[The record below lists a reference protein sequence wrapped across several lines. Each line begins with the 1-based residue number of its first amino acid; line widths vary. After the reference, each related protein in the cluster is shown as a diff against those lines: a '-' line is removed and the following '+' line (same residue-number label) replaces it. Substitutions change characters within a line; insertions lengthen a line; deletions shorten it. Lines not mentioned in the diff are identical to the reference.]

1 MLFLPERMKIEKVE
15 KLVANLHDK
24 TEYVIPIRN
33 LEQALNHRLVS
44 KIFHKIIKFN
54 QNSWLKPYID
64 MNTCLRKKAKID
76 LEIDFFKMMN
86 KAAFGKLWKMLE
98 NIEILN
104 LSQQKEEET
113 IWFQNQIIILQS
125 FSQEIY

>member
-1 MLFLPERMKIEKVE
+1 MLFLPE

-33 LEQALNHRLVS
+33 LEQALNHRLVL
-44 KIFHKIIKFN
+44 KIFHRIIKCN
-54 QNSWLKPYID
+54 QNAWLKPYID
-64 MNTCLRKKAKID
+64 MNTGLRKKAKID
-76 LEIDFFKMMN
+76 FEIDFFKMMN

-113 IWFQNQIIILQS
+113 ISFQNQIIILQS
-125 FSQEIY
+125 FLQEI